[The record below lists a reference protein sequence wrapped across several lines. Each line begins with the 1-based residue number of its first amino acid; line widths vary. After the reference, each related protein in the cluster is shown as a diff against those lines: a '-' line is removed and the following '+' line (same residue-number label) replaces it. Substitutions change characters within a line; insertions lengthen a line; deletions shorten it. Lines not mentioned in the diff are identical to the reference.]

1 MDRTPVSRRQPMSPA
16 EVAAPLLG
24 GAGARFARTDRRGS
38 VAIAWVLMG
47 LLGLSVL
54 VGLLLQVPCQTGGHE
69 LPRAGFRLCQS
80 PVALAMGSDA
90 LPDAAGRVTSGLAGF
105 APLTYWFVIL
115 MSSLGATAGE
125 AMGFL
130 LVVNTAAF
138 AAMGL
143 GVLAL
148 ARAMGFGAPH
158 PRAVSLSWAA
168 VAFVSPV
175 IVFSIGQS
183 LDPVGVA
190 LAVWA
195 CVLLRGTR
203 STPTMLSAGAMLAAA
218 AFTGP
223 LGIIVLVGVL
233 IGASRDRGNAIL
245 VLAGFALASGLLT
258 LADGRLPSRL
268 SVWMADAVDRGSIVS
283 VVLAQEW
290 GDESTFV
297 TGLLVVWTLGV
308 VAITAMAAS
317 RMMLAPT
324 AADEVADSDSGEG
337 TSGDASSPA
346 ATRLDLLR
354 RMETADD
361 VVHLRQTVL
370 TITALLALSVVVAP
384 GSSTSMSL
392 WLLPFAALSIR
403 VLPVVGLWFLAE
415 LGFAIAVP
423 LADVTALD
431 ESAGLDPM
439 WMGLLTLLRF
449 FALTLVMA
457 FALDELFRAG
467 RRRVVRRQE
476 AMHAA
481 SGEPEHD
488 HAAADQEST
497 TGQERA
503 DAQESSGTA

>member
-1 MDRTPVSRRQPMSPA
+1 MDRTPVSRRQPVSPA

-38 VAIAWVLMG
+38 ASIAWVLMG

-54 VGLLLQVPCQTGGHE
+54 VGLLLQVPCQTGGYE

-130 LVVNTAAF
+130 LVLNTAAF

-148 ARAMGFGAPH
+148 ARAMGFGAPRS
-158 PRAVSLSWAA
+158 RAVSLSWVM
-168 VAFVSPV
+168 VACVSPV

-195 CVLLRGTR
+195 CVLLSGART
-203 STPTMLSAGAMLAAA
+203 TPTLLAAGAMLAVA

-223 LGIIVLVGVL
+223 LGLIVLVGVL

-268 SVWMADAVDRGSIVS
+268 SVWMADAVDRGSIAS
-283 VVLAQEW
+283 VVLAQGW
-290 GDESTFV
+290 GDEPTFV

-324 AADEVADSDSGEG
+324 AAAEVADTDADNATAEDLSSS
-337 TSGDASSPA
+337 TSS
-346 ATRLDLLR
+346 RLDLLR
-354 RMETADD
+354 RLEKTDD
-361 VVHLRQTVL
+361 VAHLQQTVL

-392 WLLPFAALSIR
+392 WLLPFAALSVR
-403 VLPVVGLWFLAE
+403 LLPVMGLWFLTE

-431 ESAGLDPM
+431 ESAGLDST
-439 WMGLLTLLRF
+439 WMGMLTLLRF
-449 FALTLVMA
+449 FALTLIMA

-467 RRRVVRRQE
+467 RKRVARRQE
-476 AMHAA
+476 AARAMELNPAPGQA
-481 SGEPEHD
+481 GAETAPDQAPE
-488 HAAADQEST
+488 
-497 TGQERA
+497 
-503 DAQESSGTA
+503 ESSGTA